1 MINVIKL
8 QCDGQGPS
16 LLCMN
21 EVLGQLGEI
30 GEIEQEGTNVKV
42 YLLVIIVILPF
53 TRFFTR
59 FLPDILPGLADGC
72 QQGFFY
78 TVLTFCRCS
87 AWQPAKTKSTRSPSA
102 RVGCLTGEQKR
113 NQPE

>member
-8 QCDGQGPS
+8 QCDDQGPS

-30 GEIEQEGTNVKV
+30 GEIEQEGSNVKV
-42 YLLVIIVILPF
+42 YLLVIIVILPD
-53 TRFFTR
+53 
-59 FLPDILPGLADGC
+59 FLPDFYQDWLMAANK
-72 QQGFFY
+72 GFFY

-87 AWQPAKTKSTRSPSA
+87 AWQPAKTRSTRSPSA
-102 RVGCLTGEQKR
+102 RVGCLTG
-113 NQPE
+113 